1 MWSTVIPNLEYEMN
15 QKLLEILET
24 QPRLLDWY
32 HIGPV
37 QKAVLTDLVHDV
49 INSVLHEVCDEVQ
62 YEHDWELSYSVV
74 NRVRE
79 TFGVTP

>member
-1 MWSTVIPNLEYEMN
+1 MN
-15 QKLLEILET
+15 QKLLEILQN
-24 QPRLLDWY
+24 QPRLLDYY

-37 QKAVLTDLVHDV
+37 QKAAVEDLVYNV
-49 INSVLHEVCDEVQ
+49 INSVLYEVCDEVQ

-74 NRVRE
+74 DRVRE